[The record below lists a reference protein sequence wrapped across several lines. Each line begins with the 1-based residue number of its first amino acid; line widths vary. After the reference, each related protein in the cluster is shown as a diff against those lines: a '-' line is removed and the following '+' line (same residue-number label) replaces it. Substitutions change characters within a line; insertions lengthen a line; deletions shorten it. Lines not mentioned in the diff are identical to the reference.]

1 MRKTKSK
8 KIEKELKEI
17 KELLKEIS
25 KKLDKMEGVVI
36 HYHFDNRNNG
46 WKSTTTWY
54 SVYSPSLTTTNPEW
68 CKICYN

>member
-25 KKLDKMEGVVI
+25 QKLDKMGRVVI
-36 HYHFDNRNNG
+36 HYRFDNMNNK
-46 WKSTTTWY
+46 WKSITTWY
-54 SVYSPSLTTTNPEW
+54 PVYSHSLTITNPEW
-68 CKICYN
+68 YKICYN